1 MKSFVIIGLG
11 RFGMALSKELSRIGH
26 EVLAIDYDPALI
38 SEVADY
44 VTHAVEADAKNEMA
58 LKEIGLS
65 NFDVA
70 VISIGSDLEAS
81 IIATLTCKE
90 LGIKTIIA
98 KATSESHG
106 KVLSKIGASKIIF
119 PERDMGT
126 RLAHNLTP

>member
-26 EVLAIDYDPALI
+26 EVLAIDYDPALV

-70 VISIGSDLEAS
+70 IISIGSDLEAS

-90 LGIKTIIA
+90 LGIKTRCKQNYIPRKRYGY
-98 KATSESHG
+98 KACT
-106 KVLSKIGASKIIF
+106 
-119 PERDMGT
+119 
-126 RLAHNLTP
+126 